1 MKKKKLYILLAI
13 VFLVVLIVALA
24 KGSKGGRLHQVTAE
38 QAALR
43 SITEIV
49 SANGKIQPE
58 TEVKISSDVSGEI
71 IEITVQEGDK
81 VKKGQLLIRIRP
93 DTYQSASERATASLN
108 TTKANLANSKA
119 RLAQAKAQFL
129 TNELNYNRNKK
140 LYEQQAISQA
150 EFDNIQA
157 SYEVAKA
164 EVEAAEQTVIAAEYN
179 VQSALASLK
188 EANENLT
195 KTTIYAPI
203 DGTVS
208 SLSKKTGERVVG
220 TNMMDGTEIM
230 RIADLSKMEVS
241 VNVNENDIV
250 RLSLNDTAIIE
261 VDAFMG
267 KPFLGIVTRLANSAT
282 VQGITTDQVTN
293 FDVRIRILPSSYKE
307 LVNDTSISSP
317 FRPGMS
323 ATADITTQT
332 VKNAV
337 TVPIQAVTTREDTT
351 QKEVPLEKNKMKE
364 CVFISSEGKAKLVY
378 VQTGIQDNKFIQ
390 VTSGLKEGEEVI
402 TGPFSIVS
410 KLINHNDK
418 IEIVKKEALATGIE
432 IK

>member
-13 VFLVVLIVALA
+13 VFLVVLIFALA

-38 QAALR
+38 KAALR

-119 RLAQAKAQFL
+119 RLAQANAQFL

-250 RLSLNDTAIIE
+250 RISLNDTAIIE

>member
-13 VFLVVLIVALA
+13 VFLVVLIIALA
-24 KGSKGGRLHQVTAE
+24 KGSKGGRQHQVTVE

-332 VKNAV
+332 VKNVV

-364 CVFISSEGKAKLVY
+364 CVFISSEGKAKIVY

-418 IEIVKKEALATGIE
+418 IEIVKKETLTTGIE